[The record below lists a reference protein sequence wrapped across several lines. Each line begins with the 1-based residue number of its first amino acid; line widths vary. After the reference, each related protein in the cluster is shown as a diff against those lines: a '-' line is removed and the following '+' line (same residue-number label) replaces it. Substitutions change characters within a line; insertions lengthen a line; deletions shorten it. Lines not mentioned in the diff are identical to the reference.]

1 MFEYKG
7 TEDFDI
13 GAGYGKYEYD
23 FFLINGEID
32 FWTLMNHYRAIYRR
46 FDYFVDRY
54 ETIKNNTGLS
64 SVVQAKMKEHN
75 ANLSLSLLEE
85 EPLESKVIIR
95 KMVVNELTQDGI
107 YNTYPF
113 FFYHF
118 SAQDAKN
125 YYEQGLA
132 YAKSNL
138 HNAAIRYF
146 SKSIKLSPN
155 RAPPYFYRGFSY
167 LLIKKYDKAIEDFTQ
182 AINFNPNDSDA
193 FTLRGVVYNAIYDF
207 DKANADLAK
216 ALEINPD
223 NKMAKEYLEEIIKR
237 N

>member
-23 FFLINGEID
+23 FFLINSEDD
-32 FWTLMNHYRAIYRR
+32 FWTLINHYRSIFKR
-46 FDYFVDRY
+46 FDYFLDRY
-54 ETIKNNTGLS
+54 ETIKDNTGLS

-75 ANLSLSLLEE
+75 ANLCLSLLEE
-85 EPLESKVIIR
+85 ETFKSKVIIK
-95 KMVVNELTQDGI
+95 KMVVNELTPDGI

-118 SAQDAKN
+118 AAQDAKN

-146 SKSIKLSPN
+146 SKSRLFWEYSGKVQKMVKSRDENN
-155 RAPPYFYRGFSY
+155 RIDQSLIPGHNRG
-167 LLIKKYDKAIEDFTQ
+167 
-182 AINFNPNDSDA
+182 
-193 FTLRGVVYNAIYDF
+193 
-207 DKANADLAK
+207 ADPMGNNSRR
-216 ALEINPD
+216 EG
-223 NKMAKEYLEEIIKR
+223 
-237 N
+237 